1 MAEPGADPEFAYLTT
16 VGRRTGA
23 RHTVELW
30 YRRIGD
36 TIWFL
41 AGQRSDWI
49 ANARATPGVTVR
61 IGLGEELAGTA
72 RIETGDDGGA
82 AAARRALASRYQG
95 WVEGAPLSG
104 WAATSVALAVDLTT

>member
-1 MAEPGADPEFAYLTT
+1 VAEPGADPEFAYLTT

-36 TIWFL
+36 TVWFL

-61 IGLGEELAGTA
+61 IGPGELLAGTA

-82 AAARRALASRYQG
+82 AAARRALASR
-95 WVEGAPLSG
+95 
-104 WAATSVALAVDLTT
+104 ATRAGSRALPCRAGRPPRSPWPST